1 MKTAFHV
8 VYTVLALNFLIPVL
22 FYVFDG
28 AGTVETWAWLGEFLG
43 GETYAHTED
52 SMFWRVL
59 GIANVATL
67 GFCCVLLQLDLRKW
81 FPVLTPLVFLKGCAS
96 FGFGVAFVLEG
107 YPQFLA
113 ACLFDAVTVAAMLFF
128 AIRARRVLD
137 GGAASGAVPQPAS

>member
-8 VYTVLALNFLIPVL
+8 VYTVLALNFFIPVL

-28 AGTVETWAWLGEFLG
+28 AGTVENWAWLGEFLG
-43 GETYAHTED
+43 GPPYAHTED
-52 SMFWRVL
+52 SMLWRVL

-96 FGFGVAFVLEG
+96 FGFGVAFLLEG
-107 YPQFLA
+107 YPQYLA
-113 ACLFDAVTVAAMLFF
+113 ACLFDGVTVAAMLFF
-128 AIRARRVLD
+128 AIQARRTLD
-137 GGAASGAVPQPAS
+137 GHAP